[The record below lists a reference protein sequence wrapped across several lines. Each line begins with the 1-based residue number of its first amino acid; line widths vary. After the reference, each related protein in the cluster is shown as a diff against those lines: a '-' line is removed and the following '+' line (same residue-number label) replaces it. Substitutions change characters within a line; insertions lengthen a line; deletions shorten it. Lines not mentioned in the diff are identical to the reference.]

1 MSALSLSG
9 VTKRYG
15 DQLANDGVAL
25 EVAAG
30 SVHAVV
36 GENGAGK
43 STLLQIAYGTVRADA
58 GQLQVR
64 DQRFDLRHHSPL
76 AAIGAGIGMVHQH
89 FMLVPTLRVV
99 ENVVLGREPRQRGR
113 LDLASAARDIA
124 ALGERFGL
132 RIDPWRRVEQLTVG
146 EQQRVELIK
155 VLWRGADTL
164 LLDEPT
170 AVLAPTEVDDL
181 FGVLRTLVAA
191 GKSVVLV
198 SHKLDEV
205 NAIADAITVM
215 RRGQVVARMAAGAS
229 PSAIAAAMVGADAA
243 AQIITSSAA
252 ASHVDSA
259 KKSGEPVLA
268 VRAMKVARSDGSTAV
283 DGVSF
288 ELRPGEVLGIAGVQG
303 NGQSELALALAGLAP
318 VAAGQVLIASSDV
331 TAATP
336 ATRRDRGLGHIPE
349 DRLLRGLV
357 PSFDLAENALLGR
370 QHEFTRSGL
379 LAQRH
384 IADFAAQLIAQSDVR
399 PPEPALQA
407 SSLSGGNQQKLVVGR
422 ELSRPG
428 LRVLLCAEPT
438 RGVDVAAAAAIHQRI
453 RAAIDGGVAA
463 LIISSDL
470 AELRRLCDRVAV
482 MYRGRFAAVL
492 DVAQASDRALGAL
505 MTGVA
510 TAAASAEVAP

>member
-1 MSALSLSG
+1 VELVLPALSISG
-9 VTKRYG
+9 VSKRYG
-15 DQLANDGVAL
+15 DQLANDDVSLDVAS
-25 EVAAG
+25 G
-30 SVHAVV
+30 TVHAVV

-43 STLLQIAYGTVRADA
+43 STLLQIIYGTVRADT
-58 GQLQVR
+58 GRMQVLAR
-64 DQRFDLRHHSPL
+64 PVDLTQHHPT
-76 AAIGAGIGMVHQH
+76 AAIACGLGMVHQH

-113 LDLASAARDIA
+113 LDLATAARDIA

-132 RIDPWRRVEQLTVG
+132 RIDPWRRIEQLTVG
-146 EQQRVELIK
+146 EQQRVELVK

-191 GKSVVLV
+191 GKCVLLV

-215 RRGQVVARMAAGAS
+215 RHGRVVARMAAGAS
-229 PSAIAAAMVGADAA
+229 AAEIASAMVGADVA
-243 AQIITSSAA
+243 AQVIAA
-252 ASHVDSA
+252 PTAGRPGTA
-259 KKSGEPVLA
+259 PRSGVAVLA
-268 VRAMKVARSDGSTAV
+268 VRDLVVPRSDGNRGV
-283 DGVSF
+283 DHVSF
-288 ELRPGEVLGIAGVQG
+288 ELRPGEVLGVAGVQG
-303 NGQSELALALAGLAP
+303 NGQSELALALTGLLP
-318 VAAGQVLIASSDV
+318 VTAGQVRLADVDV
-331 TAATP
+331 TTATP
-336 ATRRDRGLGHIPE
+336 ADRRGRGLGHIPE

-357 PSFDLAENALLGR
+357 LGFDLGENALLGR
-370 QHEFTRSGL
+370 QHEFTRHGL
-379 LAQRH
+379 LARER
-384 IADFAAQLIAQSDVR
+384 IAEYAARLIAQSDVR
-399 PPEPALQA
+399 PPDPTLRG

-428 LRVLLCAEPT
+428 LRVLICAEPT

-453 RAAIDGGVAA
+453 RAAVDSGVAA

-482 MYRGRFAAVL
+482 MYRGRFADVL
-492 DVAQASDRALGAL
+492 DVAQASDRTLGAL

-510 TAAASAEVAP
+510 A